1 MKVRDEVAVPS
12 HYVEELSTAT
22 FKHTA
27 AWLASSRVQQQ
38 VRPKRRTRGARI
50 HRD

>member
-12 HYVEELSTAT
+12 DYVEERSTAT

-38 VRPKRRTRGARI
+38 VRPFSAVRGATR
-50 HRD
+50 HS